1 MRWKSVSSSS
11 SRPGPDP
18 VTFLVNPIITSAV
31 QSPCWVLAAAPAG
44 EWWQKHHTL
53 SPAMC
58 SGNCGYYW
66 EWVVPN
72 PSVFSQSV
80 LKKKHARFFVRPLSI
95 ILFAM
100 CGPDWHPSVRTPD
113 TDIDG
118 RADCDQLVLTRPEL
132 SLSAQLRAG
141 NWMLQLMRSCP
152 GSPG

>member
-1 MRWKSVSSSS
+1 MRWKSVSSSG

-18 VTFLVNPIITSAV
+18 VTFLVNPITSAV

-53 SPAMC
+53 SRSGIC
-58 SGNCGYYW
+58 SGSCGFIGNGSYPTHQYSLSQYW
-66 EWVVPN
+66 KN
-72 PSVFSQSV
+72 IHVFCM
-80 LKKKHARFFVRPLSI
+80 SI
-95 ILFAM
+95 IPFAM

-118 RADCDQLVLTRPEL
+118 RADCDQLVLTCPEL